1 MGHIYKP
8 EACPCVGCACRWFV
22 VCFQLVTCVTA
33 LWAVVAGKVNTYRAG
48 LIGLF
53 IVATVL
59 NIQASDSWL
68 NVSYTEVFSHDM
80 LRDRTRT
87 TVAGYIMWVSRVQE
101 CFCDYRMLGP

>member
-1 MGHIYKP
+1 LLIS
-8 EACPCVGCACRWFV
+8 VVRCRWFV

-33 LWAVVAGKVNTYRAG
+33 LYAVVAGKVNTYRAG

-53 IVATVL
+53 IIATVL

-68 NVSYTEVFSHDM
+68 TVSYTEVFSHDM

-87 TVAGYIMWVSRVQE
+87 TVAGYIM
-101 CFCDYRMLGP
+101 